1 MDQTQ
6 AAPETHITYYGGK
19 WVAFAPILLAIVG
32 LIYIAVKQADVPEY
46 WVVFLLPM
54 IVCLF
59 LAKDKTAYCEAI
71 IEGATNKVGGIL
83 IMAVLL
89 AGICG
94 QLVCQAVEQRCLA
107 RSVWPDQSHNFS
119 LLDIEADVF
128 YSCKTSKIFRYVF
141 DGQQEHITPLIVK

>member
-6 AAPETHITYYGGK
+6 AAPEAHITYYGGK

-94 QLVCQAVEQRCLA
+94 QLIETSGLVAPWHTISLSSTSWA
-107 RSVWPDQSHNFS
+107 TSSWP
-119 LLDIEADVF
+119 
-128 YSCKTSKIFRYVF
+128 
-141 DGQQEHITPLIVK
+141 PLFCSPA

>member
-6 AAPETHITYYGGK
+6 AAPEAHITYYGGK

-94 QLVCQAVEQRCLA
+94 QLIETSGLVDTLA
-107 RSVWPDQSHNFS
+107 MLYTFTSGAPTISLSSTSWATSSWP
-119 LLDIEADVF
+119 
-128 YSCKTSKIFRYVF
+128 
-141 DGQQEHITPLIVK
+141 PLFCSPA